1 MKRFITILL
10 FACVALCAAAQD
22 EMLQK
27 IIAANTF
34 DSVQASFSQ
43 VRHSSLMTDD
53 LKSEGKVWLQAPDK
67 VRWEVTS
74 PFSKV
79 TVFNGDIPSGR
90 RFRMPSAKDFEATV
104 LKSDVITV
112 NLVPRRSDLGR
123 MFRQIVL
130 TLDPETLLIKTAMLI
145 NPDGDWTSL
154 TFRDIVRGVEID
166 DKLFEK

>member
-1 MKRFITILL
+1 MRRIITILL
-10 FACVALCAAAQD
+10 FVCVALGAAAQD
-22 EMLQK
+22 DMLEK
-27 IIAANTF
+27 IIEANTF
-34 DSVQASFSQ
+34 ESVQASFSQ
-43 VRHSSLMTDD
+43 VRHSSLMTDN
-53 LKSEGKVWLQAPDK
+53 LKSEGKVWLRSPDK

-79 TVFNGDIPSGR
+79 TIFNGDIPSGR

-104 LKSDVITV
+104 LRSDVLTV
-112 NLVPRRSDLGR
+112 NHVPRRGDLSR

-130 TLDPETLLIKTAMLI
+130 TLDPETLLIRTAMLI

-154 TFRDIVRGVEID
+154 TFSDIVRGVEID

>member
-53 LKSEGKVWLQAPDK
+53 LKSEGKVWLQVPDK
-67 VRWEVTS
+67 VRWEVTA
-74 PFSKV
+74 
-79 TVFNGDIPSGR
+79 VFKGHRIQR
-90 RFRMPSAKDFEATV
+90 RHS
-104 LKSDVITV
+104 
-112 NLVPRRSDLGR
+112 
-123 MFRQIVL
+123 FRQAVQN
-130 TLDPETLLIKTAMLI
+130 AFCQGFRR
-145 NPDGDWTSL
+145 DGA
-154 TFRDIVRGVEID
+154 
-166 DKLFEK
+166 

>member
-22 EMLQK
+22 GMLEK

-67 VRWEVTS
+67 VRWEVT
-74 PFSKV
+74 
-79 TVFNGDIPSGR
+79 
-90 RFRMPSAKDFEATV
+90 AKDFDATV
-104 LKSDVITV
+104 LNGDVVTV

-145 NPDGDWTSL
+145 NPDGDWTLLS
-154 TFRDIVRGVEID
+154 FSDIVRGVEID

>member
-1 MKRFITILL
+1 
-10 FACVALCAAAQD
+10 
-22 EMLQK
+22 
-27 IIAANTF
+27 
-34 DSVQASFSQ
+34 
-43 VRHSSLMTDD
+43 
-53 LKSEGKVWLQAPDK
+53 
-67 VRWEVTS
+67 
-74 PFSKV
+74 
-79 TVFNGDIPSGR
+79 
-90 RFRMPSAKDFEATV
+90 MPSAKDFDATV
-104 LKSDVITV
+104 LNGDVVTV